1 MKSEARCC
9 ARVVAA
15 ASVALV
21 VAPQRPGGEEECTRT
36 KGREEEEERRRRTRG
51 GGGGSGEE
59 SPVDHGQDQL
69 CEPAKSGPARKE
81 GAASRWRWGRVAPP
95 SSATAAPC

>member
-21 VAPQRPGGEEECTRT
+21 VAPQRPGGEEEWTRT
-36 KGREEEEERRRRTRG
+36 KGREEEEERRRRRRG
-51 GGGGSGEE
+51 GGASGAE

-69 CEPAKSGPARKE
+69 CEPAKLGPARKE